1 MGRYITIEG
10 QDGTGKTTLH
20 KTLKKRIGRD
30 ITHCDRFLFIK
41 EPYYRESINLL
52 KTTTHPLGR
61 LGVFLLDRTH
71 LMEEVILPAIQQGVT
86 VVSDR
91 SYISCEVYQYLQMRE
106 KYPDLPESQLD
117 LMNTLMALRPREFPK
132 ISYIICL
139 SAPVAILK
147 ERILNRGD
155 GDRVDEDYLMLL
167 RKTYI
172 DHVIRQRCG
181 YTILDSSQYSK
192 AELVEEAL
200 DILIPPVGKK

>member
-1 MGRYITIEG
+1 
-10 QDGTGKTTLH
+10 
-20 KTLKKRIGRD
+20 
-30 ITHCDRFLFIK
+30 
-41 EPYYRESINLL
+41 
-52 KTTTHPLGR
+52 
-61 LGVFLLDRTH
+61 
-71 LMEEVILPAIQQGVT
+71 
-86 VVSDR
+86 
-91 SYISCEVYQYLQMRE
+91 
-106 KYPDLPESQLD
+106 
-117 LMNTLMALRPREFPK
+117 
-132 ISYIICL
+132 
-139 SAPVAILK
+139 VAILK